1 MQSPFT
7 KKAIDIIAAIP
18 PGKVSTYGIIA
29 AHAGNSKGARQVAR
43 ILHSSSRKYDLP
55 WHRVVNRG
63 GKISLQKGLG
73 YELQKGLLRDENVEF
88 EEGDRIDFERFL
100 WWPKHKIS
108 RKTVN
113 YRKDRK

>member
-18 PGKVSTYGIIA
+18 SGKVSTYGIIA
-29 AHAGNSKGARQVAR
+29 AHAGNSRGARQVAR

-55 WHRVVNRG
+55 WHRVVNRD
-63 GKISLQKGLG
+63 GKISLPKESG
-73 YELQKGLLRDENVEF
+73 YELQKELLRDENVEF

-100 WWPKHKIS
+100 WWPKLEISGSSYYKI
-108 RKTVN
+108 
-113 YRKDRK
+113 